1 MSQKVR
7 SNYPLVSECIF
18 KVAANQRDKYGR
30 GWDRLKTGWLLVLF
44 ILMFLFKIHKRDTA
58 TEKELDSV
66 IKMTIVQVKDSRRFK
81 QNAKWTV
88 KYRSSHRKYSVRK
101 GLEISKNSQENISTR
116 VSFNKVAF

>member
-1 MSQKVR
+1 
-7 SNYPLVSECIF
+7 
-18 KVAANQRDKYGR
+18 
-30 GWDRLKTGWLLVLF
+30 
-44 ILMFLFKIHKRDTA
+44 MFLFKIHKRDTA
-58 TEKELDSV
+58 TEKELDPV

-101 GLEISKNSQENISTR
+101 GLEISKNSQENTSTR